1 MPTDYIKT
9 IAKEQH
15 KSINSLEKIWNIA
28 KEKAKKEDKEDN
40 YAYITQIFKNMAGI
54 TESIANTYAYLH
66 NVNKTTLIESIIKAY
81 ENPPISYTIDIAVL
95 ENNENTIIELNDF
108 FCFIEEANSKIYPCT
123 YFDTVNKRF
132 YISSNWLVG
141 LRYSEIFTGKTE
153 EEAFSKLIDYLYN
166 NISADTI
173 VGSRIRASG
182 FPDFEKIR
190 AYFNVTNKFVNENI

>member
-1 MPTDYIKT
+1 M
-9 IAKEQH
+9 
-15 KSINSLEKIWNIA
+15 KIL
-28 KEKAKKEDKEDN
+28 KKK
-40 YAYITQIFKNMAGI
+40 
-54 TESIANTYAYLH
+54 
-66 NVNKTTLIESIIKAY
+66 
-81 ENPPISYTIDIAVL
+81 
-95 ENNENTIIELNDF
+95 IELNDF
-108 FCFIEEANSKIYPCT
+108 LSFIEETNSTIYTCT

-132 YISSNWLVG
+132 YISSYWLVG
-141 LRYSEIFTGKTE
+141 IKYSEIFTGDTE

>member
-1 MPTDYIKT
+1 M
-9 IAKEQH
+9 
-15 KSINSLEKIWNIA
+15 KIL
-28 KEKAKKEDKEDN
+28 KKK
-40 YAYITQIFKNMAGI
+40 
-54 TESIANTYAYLH
+54 
-66 NVNKTTLIESIIKAY
+66 
-81 ENPPISYTIDIAVL
+81 
-95 ENNENTIIELNDF
+95 IELNDF
-108 FCFIEEANSKIYPCT
+108 LSFIEEANSKIYPCT

-141 LRYSEIFTGKTE
+141 LRYSEIFTGNTE

-190 AYFNVTNKFVNENI
+190 AYFNITNKFVNENI

>member
-1 MPTDYIKT
+1 MKILKKK
-9 IAKEQH
+9 IA
-15 KSINSLEKIWNIA
+15 
-28 KEKAKKEDKEDN
+28 
-40 YAYITQIFKNMAGI
+40 
-54 TESIANTYAYLH
+54 
-66 NVNKTTLIESIIKAY
+66 
-81 ENPPISYTIDIAVL
+81 
-95 ENNENTIIELNDF
+95 LNDF
-108 FCFIEEANSKIYPCT
+108 LSFIEETNYTIYPST

-132 YISSNWLVG
+132 YISSYWLVG
-141 LRYSEIFTGKTE
+141 IKYSEIFTGDSE

>member
-1 MPTDYIKT
+1 MKILKKK
-9 IAKEQH
+9 IA
-15 KSINSLEKIWNIA
+15 
-28 KEKAKKEDKEDN
+28 
-40 YAYITQIFKNMAGI
+40 
-54 TESIANTYAYLH
+54 
-66 NVNKTTLIESIIKAY
+66 
-81 ENPPISYTIDIAVL
+81 
-95 ENNENTIIELNDF
+95 LNDF
-108 FCFIEEANSKIYPCT
+108 LSFIKEANSKIYPCT

-141 LRYSEIFTGKTE
+141 LRYSEIFTGDTE

>member
-1 MPTDYIKT
+1 MKILKKK
-9 IAKEQH
+9 IA
-15 KSINSLEKIWNIA
+15 
-28 KEKAKKEDKEDN
+28 
-40 YAYITQIFKNMAGI
+40 
-54 TESIANTYAYLH
+54 
-66 NVNKTTLIESIIKAY
+66 
-81 ENPPISYTIDIAVL
+81 
-95 ENNENTIIELNDF
+95 LNDF
-108 FCFIEEANSKIYPCT
+108 LSFIEEANSKIYPCT

-141 LRYSEIFTGKTE
+141 LRYSEIFTGNTE
-153 EEAFSKLIDYLYN
+153 EEAFSELIDYLYN

>member
-1 MPTDYIKT
+1 MKILKKK
-9 IAKEQH
+9 IA
-15 KSINSLEKIWNIA
+15 
-28 KEKAKKEDKEDN
+28 
-40 YAYITQIFKNMAGI
+40 
-54 TESIANTYAYLH
+54 
-66 NVNKTTLIESIIKAY
+66 
-81 ENPPISYTIDIAVL
+81 
-95 ENNENTIIELNDF
+95 LNDF
-108 FCFIEEANSKIYPCT
+108 LSFIKEANSKIYPCT

-141 LRYSEIFTGKTE
+141 LKYSEIFTGNTE

>member
-1 MPTDYIKT
+1 M
-9 IAKEQH
+9 
-15 KSINSLEKIWNIA
+15 KIL
-28 KEKAKKEDKEDN
+28 KKK
-40 YAYITQIFKNMAGI
+40 
-54 TESIANTYAYLH
+54 
-66 NVNKTTLIESIIKAY
+66 
-81 ENPPISYTIDIAVL
+81 
-95 ENNENTIIELNDF
+95 IELNDF
-108 FCFIEEANSKIYPCT
+108 LSFIEEANSKIYPCT

-141 LRYSEIFTGKTE
+141 LKYSEIFTGNTE
-153 EEAFSKLIDYLYN
+153 KEAFSKLIDYLYN

>member
-1 MPTDYIKT
+1 MKILKKK
-9 IAKEQH
+9 IA
-15 KSINSLEKIWNIA
+15 
-28 KEKAKKEDKEDN
+28 
-40 YAYITQIFKNMAGI
+40 
-54 TESIANTYAYLH
+54 
-66 NVNKTTLIESIIKAY
+66 
-81 ENPPISYTIDIAVL
+81 
-95 ENNENTIIELNDF
+95 LNDF
-108 FCFIEEANSKIYPCT
+108 LSFIKEANSKIYPCT
-123 YFDTVNKRF
+123 YFDEVNKRW

-141 LRYSEIFTGKTE
+141 LRYSEIFTGDTE

>member
-1 MPTDYIKT
+1 M
-9 IAKEQH
+9 
-15 KSINSLEKIWNIA
+15 KIL
-28 KEKAKKEDKEDN
+28 KKK
-40 YAYITQIFKNMAGI
+40 
-54 TESIANTYAYLH
+54 
-66 NVNKTTLIESIIKAY
+66 
-81 ENPPISYTIDIAVL
+81 
-95 ENNENTIIELNDF
+95 IELNDF
-108 FCFIEEANSKIYPCT
+108 LSFIEEANSKIYPCT
-123 YFDTVNKRF
+123 YFDEVNKKW

-141 LRYSEIFTGKTE
+141 LRYSEIFTGNTE

>member
-1 MPTDYIKT
+1 M
-9 IAKEQH
+9 
-15 KSINSLEKIWNIA
+15 KIL
-28 KEKAKKEDKEDN
+28 KKK
-40 YAYITQIFKNMAGI
+40 
-54 TESIANTYAYLH
+54 
-66 NVNKTTLIESIIKAY
+66 
-81 ENPPISYTIDIAVL
+81 
-95 ENNENTIIELNDF
+95 IELNDF
-108 FCFIEEANSKIYPCT
+108 LSFIEEANSKIYPCT

-141 LRYSEIFTGKTE
+141 LRYSEVFTGDTE

>member
-1 MPTDYIKT
+1 M
-9 IAKEQH
+9 
-15 KSINSLEKIWNIA
+15 KIL
-28 KEKAKKEDKEDN
+28 KKK
-40 YAYITQIFKNMAGI
+40 
-54 TESIANTYAYLH
+54 
-66 NVNKTTLIESIIKAY
+66 
-81 ENPPISYTIDIAVL
+81 
-95 ENNENTIIELNDF
+95 IELNDF
-108 FCFIEEANSKIYPCT
+108 LSFIEEANSKIYPCT

-132 YISSNWLVG
+132 YISSNWVVG
-141 LRYSEIFTGKTE
+141 LRYSEIFTGNTE

>member
-1 MPTDYIKT
+1 M
-9 IAKEQH
+9 
-15 KSINSLEKIWNIA
+15 KIL
-28 KEKAKKEDKEDN
+28 KKK
-40 YAYITQIFKNMAGI
+40 
-54 TESIANTYAYLH
+54 
-66 NVNKTTLIESIIKAY
+66 
-81 ENPPISYTIDIAVL
+81 
-95 ENNENTIIELNDF
+95 IELNDF
-108 FCFIEEANSKIYPCT
+108 LSFIKEANSKIYPCT

-132 YISSNWLVG
+132 YISSNWVVG
-141 LRYSEIFTGKTE
+141 LRYSEVFTGDTE

>member
-1 MPTDYIKT
+1 MKILKKK
-9 IAKEQH
+9 IA
-15 KSINSLEKIWNIA
+15 
-28 KEKAKKEDKEDN
+28 
-40 YAYITQIFKNMAGI
+40 
-54 TESIANTYAYLH
+54 
-66 NVNKTTLIESIIKAY
+66 
-81 ENPPISYTIDIAVL
+81 
-95 ENNENTIIELNDF
+95 LNDF
-108 FCFIEEANSKIYPCT
+108 LSFIEEANSKIYPCT

-141 LRYSEIFTGKTE
+141 LRYSEIFTGNTE
-153 EEAFSKLIDYLYN
+153 DEAFSKLIDYLYN

>member
-1 MPTDYIKT
+1 MKILKKK
-9 IAKEQH
+9 IA
-15 KSINSLEKIWNIA
+15 
-28 KEKAKKEDKEDN
+28 
-40 YAYITQIFKNMAGI
+40 
-54 TESIANTYAYLH
+54 
-66 NVNKTTLIESIIKAY
+66 
-81 ENPPISYTIDIAVL
+81 
-95 ENNENTIIELNDF
+95 LNDF
-108 FCFIEEANSKIYPCT
+108 LSFIEETNSKIYPCT

-132 YISSNWLVG
+132 YISSNWLIG
-141 LRYSEIFTGKTE
+141 LRYSEIFTGDTE

>member
-1 MPTDYIKT
+1 M
-9 IAKEQH
+9 
-15 KSINSLEKIWNIA
+15 KIL
-28 KEKAKKEDKEDN
+28 KKK
-40 YAYITQIFKNMAGI
+40 
-54 TESIANTYAYLH
+54 
-66 NVNKTTLIESIIKAY
+66 
-81 ENPPISYTIDIAVL
+81 
-95 ENNENTIIELNDF
+95 IELNDF
-108 FCFIEEANSKIYPCT
+108 LSFIEEANSKIYPCT

-141 LRYSEIFTGKTE
+141 LKYSEVFTGNTE

>member
-1 MPTDYIKT
+1 MKILKKK
-9 IAKEQH
+9 IA
-15 KSINSLEKIWNIA
+15 
-28 KEKAKKEDKEDN
+28 
-40 YAYITQIFKNMAGI
+40 
-54 TESIANTYAYLH
+54 
-66 NVNKTTLIESIIKAY
+66 
-81 ENPPISYTIDIAVL
+81 
-95 ENNENTIIELNDF
+95 LNDF
-108 FCFIEEANSKIYPCT
+108 LSFIEEANSKIYPCT
-123 YFDTVNKRF
+123 YFDEVNKKW

-141 LRYSEIFTGKTE
+141 LRYSEIFTGNTE